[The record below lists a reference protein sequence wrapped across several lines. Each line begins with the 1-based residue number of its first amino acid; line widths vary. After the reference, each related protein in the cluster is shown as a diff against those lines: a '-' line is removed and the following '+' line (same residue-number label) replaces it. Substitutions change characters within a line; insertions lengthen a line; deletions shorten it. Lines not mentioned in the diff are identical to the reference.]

1 MIRCIVAVDSKNG
14 MANDHGIP
22 WNLPADRKYFRDQTK
37 NSIVVMGYGTYIEFA
52 EPLPERR
59 NIVVSRAGTE
69 LRPGFELVVDVNEF
83 LRSCRD
89 DVWIIGGAK
98 LFAST
103 IYLAD
108 ELFITQIDGDFHCT
122 KFFPVYQ
129 DTFRRVDTENSQ
141 TENSI
146 TFALTH
152 WKRTTHLLH
161 KQR

>member
-22 WNLPADRKYFRDQTK
+22 WDLPADRKYFRDQTK
-37 NSIVVMGYGTYIEFA
+37 NSIVVMGYGTYAEFA
-52 EPLPERR
+52 EPLPDRR
-59 NIVVSRAGTE
+59 NIVVSREGTD
-69 LRPGFELVVDVNEF
+69 LRPGFELVVDVFEF
-83 LRSCRD
+83 LKNSTE

-108 ELFITQIDGDFHCT
+108 ELYITQLEGEFKCT
-122 KFFPVYQ
+122 KFFPKYSEA
-129 DTFRRVDTENSQ
+129 FRRVDTENSKL
-141 TENSI
+141 ENGI
-146 TFALTH
+146 TFSFTH